1 MIVTFAALIAT
12 GAATHARDGAPLPTA
27 RGTQFASVPAAD
39 QATPYK
45 AGPGDR
51 KTPDDR
57 ITPNEANAMREV
69 IAKHFKDIDES
80 EDVFDQT
87 GELEPSWQTCS
98 KIDYSAG
105 CLEETNSLVCADAEL
120 DVLDALG
127 VRECFPLENAAS
139 SLCKV
144 RVFALCCHAAR
155 LPPDFPHTRL
165 HAPLFE
171 RR

>member
-1 MIVTFAALIAT
+1 M
-12 GAATHARDGAPLPTA
+12 
-27 RGTQFASVPAAD
+27 AD

-51 KTPDDR
+51 TTPDDR

-80 EDVFDQT
+80 EDVFNQT

-105 CLEETNSLVCADAEL
+105 CLEETNSLVCADPRVPLGLKGGPWGACGL
-120 DVLDALG
+120 NGLKRALAHFKSCWAADSLNG
-127 VRECFPLENAAS
+127 LKRSNDSAAS
-139 SLCKV
+139 P
-144 RVFALCCHAAR
+144 R
-155 LPPDFPHTRL
+155 P
-165 HAPLFE
+165 
-171 RR
+171 